1 MKYHKKIKETILFT
15 ITSKRM
21 INLAINLPKEAKDK
35 LWELLK
41 MLMQVTECD
50 TTKRDTPFLEWK
62 NQYC

>member
-1 MKYHKKIKETILFT
+1 
-15 ITSKRM
+15 M

-50 TTKRDTPFLEWK
+50 TTKRYTPFLEWK